1 MGIVRRAPNLLPM
14 LRATLLAVLLSV
26 TSALQVG
33 VPASAV
39 SRSTVSMNTQY
50 SDPYAFQKKKTK
62 SGRGELLKGYTVGSL
77 APGVAVKSGTTV
89 SQMGT
94 SYGISN
100 RFGGKI
106 NGQKVTATDE
116 EPKDNNAA
124 IVFSVLSIATL
135 FFDQRP
141 PADPLN
147 AAVDLRPR
155 LTAC

>member
-50 SDPYAFQKKKTK
+50 SDPYAFQKKKNAK

-94 SYGISN
+94 SY
-100 RFGGKI
+100 
-106 NGQKVTATDE
+106 ATE
-116 EPKDNNAA
+116 NHGLASSRSRRHLEP
-124 IVFSVLSIATL
+124 LRRQ
-135 FFDQRP
+135 DQRAEGDGHGRGAQGQQRRHCLLGP
-141 PADPLN
+141 QH
-147 AAVDLRPR
+147 R
-155 LTAC
+155 

>member
-1 MGIVRRAPNLLPM
+1 M
-14 LRATLLAVLLSV
+14 LRATLLAALLSV

-50 SDPYAFQKKKTK
+50 SDPYAFQKKKNAK

-135 FFDQRP
+135 FFANGP
-141 PADPLN
+141 PPT
-147 AAVDLRPR
+147 P
-155 LTAC
+155 